1 MSNQLG
7 TLNSAL
13 ILQEALSLVYTIRP
27 ELKSITL
34 DLDPMGALQNQTVIS
49 RLKTI
54 PTVVNGTD
62 AIPDVTTTD
71 VPVTLSYDK
80 KVGATFTAAQLNS
93 TNRNL
98 IREMAEPIARA
109 MANYMVDA
117 VAALWLKANYANETV
132 QATPDYTTMVDLR
145 KALVFRG
152 IHGDRFAAV
161 SSDVY
166 ALLLEDPRMNRFYK
180 AFLAPGT
187 DPIEQGELIQTAGF
201 ARIFEYPA
209 IPTGE
214 NLIGFAGTKES
225 VILAS
230 RPPLDPREAFGVG
243 GVPFPGNFE
252 IISDPVTGMSAAAVE
267 WIDPQTLACQVYLK
281 WIFGVAKGNS
291 AAGQRLVS
299 SAT

>member
-27 ELKSITL
+27 ELRSITL
-34 DLDPMGALQNQTVIS
+34 DLDPMGALQNQTVIT
-49 RLKTI
+49 RLKSI
-54 PTVVNGTD
+54 PTVVNATD
-62 AIPDVTTTD
+62 SIPDVTTTD

-98 IREMAEPIARA
+98 IREQAEPIARA

-117 VAALWLKANYANETV
+117 VAALWTTANFTNETV

-145 KALVFRG
+145 KALVSRG
-152 IHGDRFAAV
+152 IHGERYAAV

-180 AFLAPGT
+180 SFLAPGT

-209 IPTGE
+209 IPTA
-214 NLIGFAGTKES
+214 NNMIGFAGTKES

-230 RPPLDPREAFGVG
+230 RPPLDPREAFGAG

-252 IISDPVTGMSAAAVE
+252 IITDEVTGMSAAAVE
-267 WIDPQTLACQVYLK
+267 YIDPSTLACTVYLK
-281 WIFGVAKGNS
+281 WIFGVAKGNT

-299 SAT
+299 SAN